1 MPDELHHF
9 ISTTRPLVERSLREH
24 LPLSSRRGAERLNDA
39 LRDAVFPGGK
49 RFRPLLTLIGATL
62 AGGDLQT
69 ATPAACA
76 VEFLHTSSLVLDD
89 LPAMDDA
96 DLRRGRPTL
105 HLAYGESLAM
115 LAALALLNQA
125 YALLVRLPSGLPG
138 RAERLIAEAASCVGA
153 DGMIGGQ
160 AADLDVTL
168 QGRDAITSRNL
179 KTAALMRLTMSAGA
193 IACGAD
199 EDDVTALSLYGEGL
213 GIAYQIRDDLLDEMG
228 NAEAIGKTVKQD
240 ERHRRASF
248 VKELGV
254 EGAHEMARALAAQG
268 KTAIAARFGER
279 QETGLLAG
287 AISLILCEI
296 ESYQKA
302 ARGRV

>member
-1 MPDELHHF
+1 MPDELYDVMAA
-9 ISTTRPLVERSLREH
+9 TRPLVERSLREY
-24 LPLSSRRGAERLNDA
+24 LPLSRRRGAERLNDA
-39 LRDAVFPGGK
+39 LEDAVFPGGK
-49 RFRPLLTLIGATL
+49 RFRPLLTLIGAEL
-62 AGGDLQT
+62 VGGDLQT
-69 ATPAACA
+69 AMPAACA
-76 VEFLHTSSLVLDD
+76 VEFLHTTSLVLDD

-105 HLAYGESLAM
+105 HLVYGESLAM

-125 YALLVRLPSGLPG
+125 YALLARVPAGVPG
-138 RAERLIAEAASCVGA
+138 RAERLIAEAASCIGA

-168 QGRDAITSRNL
+168 QGRDAIASRNL

-228 NAEAIGKTVKQD
+228 NAEAVGKTVKQD

-248 VKELGV
+248 VKELGI
-254 EGAHEMARALAAQG
+254 EGANEMAHSLAAQG
-268 KTAIAARFGER
+268 KAAIAERFGER
-279 QETGLLAG
+279 QETRLLAG
-287 AISLILCEI
+287 ANSLILREI
-296 ESYQKA
+296 EGYRKTVRQE
-302 ARGRV
+302 V